1 MKVKDWLDTTERNTP
16 EGYPNLTCGWPDVE
30 HGITWG
36 YYIDTLIDR
45 LENLDEGDP
54 LPKLPSFHEWKHW
67 KREED
72 EDLDNL
78 GFSPLKCDL
87 CGAKA
92 GERYAATAL
101 PTNPAENHDYAALSV
116 CGECLCYIAN
126 GDVPDWLEGEN
137 D

>member
-30 HGITWG
+30 HGITHSV
-36 YYIDTLIDR
+36 YIDRAITH
-45 LENLDEGDP
+45 LEDMDDGADIPQFPTFEN
-54 LPKLPSFHEWKHW
+54 W
-67 KREED
+67 KRYQRD
-72 EDLDNL
+72 QNEDLDNL

-101 PTNPAENHDYAALSV
+101 PTNPAENHDYVALSV
-116 CGECLCYIAN
+116 CRWCLCYIAN